1 MLFYFSLK
9 GVRILGTSGLTDSE
23 EAQALNHHLSGV
35 DIYSNSWGP
44 TDGYD
49 FSEPGTIT
57 KSALLD
63 GITSVRLK
71 KQYVAIRICC
81 SEMQMRKPIET

>member
-44 TDGYD
+44 TDGYG

-71 KQYVAIRICC
+71 K
-81 SEMQMRKPIET
+81 